1 MNNENG
7 FIVLH
12 RKIVNWKYYQ
22 NDSGFRLWIHILL
35 KANWKDGYFKGQLI
49 PRGSLA
55 TSLPT
60 LVAETGLSE
69 STVRRWLKRLENDGQ
84 IESKVNSH
92 FRVIKVV
99 NYNAFQ
105 DIPKEGV
112 NSQMNS
118 LVNSQ
123 VDSQMNSLV
132 TPNRTNK
139 QSNKETNKESV
150 ERKYTTPFSP
160 PTLTDIESFVSEN
173 SLVVDPKYFFDY
185 YESVGWKPDWKA
197 RLRRWDKEDREKK
210 SQPQKQQTSAKVV
223 PMPSYMQ
230 KQKEEMLNA
239 FSRQIG
245 AEKEEIAEE
254 EEEEKDDLWFMGY

>member
-35 KANWKDGYFKGQLI
+35 RANWKDGYFKGKLI

-55 TSLPT
+55 TSLPS
-60 LVAETGLSE
+60 LASETGLSE

-84 IESKVNSH
+84 IVNEVNSQ

-123 VDSQMNSLV
+123 VNSLV
-132 TPNRTNK
+132 TPDRTNK
-139 QSNKETNKESV
+139 QSNKETNIKESV
-150 ERKYTTPFSP
+150 KRKGTESSFP
-160 PTLTDIESFVSEN
+160 PTLADIESFVSEN
-173 SLVVDPKYFFDY
+173 DLVVDPKYFFDY
-185 YESVGWKPDWKA
+185 YESAGWKSDWKA
-197 RLRRWDKEDREKK
+197 RLRRWDKEDREKQ
-210 SQPQKQQTSAKVV
+210 SQPPNQQTGAVV

-230 KQKEEMLNA
+230 KQKEEMLQQK
-239 FSRQIG
+239 S
-245 AEKEEIAEE
+245 KESEDEFWWM
-254 EEEEKDDLWFMGY
+254 KKN

>member
-12 RKIVNWKYYQ
+12 RKMLEWEWYSDPKTVTVWLYLLLRVNWKPNRWKGIEIDRGQ
-22 NDSGFRLWIHILL
+22 TLETIAGIS
-35 KANWKDGYFKGQLI
+35 KA
-49 PRGSLA
+49 
-55 TSLPT
+55 
-60 LVAETGLSE
+60 TGLSVRSVRTALE
-69 STVRRWLKRLENDGQ
+69 HLKSTNEVTTKSTGYGTLISITQYSKYQDLPTETDTPIDKRIDKSPTNDRQ
-84 IESKVNSH
+84 TTDN
-92 FRVIKVV
+92 
-99 NYNAFQ
+99 
-105 DIPKEGV
+105 
-112 NSQMNS
+112 
-118 LVNSQ
+118 
-123 VDSQMNSLV
+123 
-132 TPNRTNK
+132 TRTNITRIT
-139 QSNKETNKESV
+139 KETNKESV
-150 ERKYTTPFSP
+150 ERKYTTTFSP

-210 SQPQKQQTSAKVV
+210 SQPQKQPSAKVV

-230 KQKEEMLNA
+230 KQKEEMLQN
-239 FSRQIG
+239 FNRQIG

>member
-12 RKIVNWKYYQ
+12 RKIVNWKFYQ
-22 NDSGFRLWIHILL
+22 SDSGFRLWLHILL
-35 KANWKDGYFKGQLI
+35 RANWKDGYFLGQKI

-55 TSLPT
+55 TSIRQL
-60 LVAETGLSE
+60 ADETGLSE
-69 STVRRWLKRLENDGQ
+69 STVKRWLKRFENERQ
-84 IESKVNSH
+84 IVTQVNNR

-105 DIPKEGV
+105 DIPRDGV
-112 NSQMNS
+112 NNQMTDQ
-118 LVNSQ
+118 VNNQ
-123 VDSQMNSLV
+123 VTYQMTDQV
-132 TPNRTNK
+132 TDNRTKK

-150 ERKYTTPFSP
+150 ERKYTTSFSP

-185 YESVGWKPDWKA
+185 YESAGWKSDWKA

-210 SQPQKQQTSAKVV
+210 PKQQQSPKVI

-230 KQKEEMLNA
+230 KQNEEMLKN
-239 FSRQIG
+239 FNRQIG